1 VVVLLSV
8 HRLSPVRRS
17 PFYFGPLFR
26 ALATQAP
33 GCPIA
38 VVLAGGGSDRAEVQ
52 AQAEAAGL
60 GAQVH
65 LLGSVPNHEVHW
77 LYAAADLF
85 IHPTYT
91 EGFPRVLIEA
101 MASQLPI
108 VSTDAGGARDIVG
121 AQQRR
126 YVVDRRDPEAFAQA
140 TLDLLGR
147 PVDWSAL
154 GRSNRADAARFATP
168 AVAAMVVSTVFE

>member
-1 VVVLLSV
+1 
-8 HRLSPVRRS
+8 
-17 PFYFGPLFR
+17 
-26 ALATQAP
+26 
-33 GCPIA
+33 
-38 VVLAGGGSDRAEVQ
+38 
-52 AQAEAAGL
+52 
-60 GAQVH
+60 
-65 LLGSVPNHEVHW
+65 
-77 LYAAADLF
+77 
-85 IHPTYT
+85 
-91 EGFPRVLIEA
+91 